1 MKKELQELGL
11 LNTKTLTKLVF
22 YNERLAFLCR
32 SDRSRG
38 VSSALSWYPS
48 VVARTWCKNDKVSWR
63 GLKTVVN
70 LPQKSETKKQGYED
84 KEQCYCKSALQ
95 SDIIYEP
102 QETTIA
108 PGMMLTLY
116 TDGLTEAFNAQ
127 EQQFGRERFVQ
138 LIRRCS
144 GMAPKELVDTAIT
157 EVQHFAINTEQSDD
171 LTLLVVCYKPTVK
184 AG

>member
-84 KEQCYCKSALQ
+84 KEQCYCKSGLQ
-95 SDIIYEP
+95 SDMARAEASRRPSIN
-102 QETTIA
+102 
-108 PGMMLTLY
+108 GN
-116 TDGLTEAFNAQ
+116 DGEKSGEEWNAQ
-127 EQQFGRERFVQ
+127 
-138 LIRRCS
+138 S
-144 GMAPKELVDTAIT
+144 GGCCRGLPCRIL
-157 EVQHFAINTEQSDD
+157 S
-171 LTLLVVCYKPTVK
+171 
-184 AG
+184 

>member
-1 MKKELQELGL
+1 M
-11 LNTKTLTKLVF
+11 
-22 YNERLAFLCR
+22 ERPKWRVLP
-32 SDRSRG
+32 
-38 VSSALSWYPS
+38 WPS
-48 VVARTWCKNDKVSWR
+48 VLDTILRRDD
-63 GLKTVVN
+63 GLS
-70 LPQKSETKKQGYED
+70 LMPIGLFD
-84 KEQCYCKSALQ
+84 
-95 SDIIYEP
+95 DFIYEL

-138 LIRRCS
+138 LIRRC
-144 GMAPKELVDTAIT
+144 GGIAPKELVDTAIT

-171 LTLLVVCYKPTVK
+171 LTLLVVCYKPAVK

>member
-84 KEQCYCKSALQ
+84 KEQSGKDDAHEHP
-95 SDIIYEP
+95 D
-102 QETTIA
+102 
-108 PGMMLTLY
+108 
-116 TDGLTEAFNAQ
+116 
-127 EQQFGRERFVQ
+127 
-138 LIRRCS
+138 RR
-144 GMAPKELVDTAIT
+144 A
-157 EVQHFAINTEQSDD
+157 DD
-171 LTLLVVCYKPTVK
+171 HHCLLKQ
-184 AG
+184 